1 MDIVIPL
8 GGKGERFVKKGYS
21 VPKPLIYIG
30 YKEMIRHVIDRLD
43 IGKND
48 TLTILYHEQLDKHNF
63 SGVIRK
69 HYPYAHLVAIPFQTR
84 GAVETIDYGLRPQQH
99 FSFENDERR
108 CLLLDCDAFYTE
120 NIVNMAKTRK
130 NGVFVFQEEDVSQLA
145 KFSYVSLNDDST
157 KITDIAE
164 KSRISSFA
172 NTGAYLFENRKT
184 LLTYTQK
191 VIEQNFR
198 FNNEF
203 YTSCVIKLMLMDNHE
218 FHAIELPKSSF
229 VSLGTPEQVDS
240 YLSQCH
246 AFLFDLDGTL
256 VDTTDIYVNVWKK
269 LLEPYHI
276 NVDSDFFKNYI
287 DGNNDEM
294 VIQMLIPVLG
304 KEERNALSHRKDAL
318 FLEFINRLKIIDGA
332 FEFMT
337 RVRKEGHLVGIVTN
351 CNRTVAENIVC
362 YCGFEKMVDVLVIG
376 NECDRP
382 KPHPDPYQKAKE
394 ILKQEKVVIFED
406 SCAGLLSASGVS
418 NRCIVGVYSHHHKED
433 LLKQHGAHLVINDF
447 TSLSIKEVLD
457 YHTSNELSGLEK
469 KIMESVSGRFVGLER
484 VEVLSNKLK
493 GGYIADVLRVDLH
506 LKGGDKIECVA
517 KLQSDK
523 VSNLSDMA
531 TELGLYKRE
540 QYFYEVIRDH
550 IQIKA
555 PRYFG
560 TIRENMKP
568 CGILLEYLPPAS
580 FRLDID
586 LEKEPLDIVL
596 GVVKKIASHHAR
608 FWDKDLINTFP
619 QLTKND
625 DPAFCP
631 LWGDYVK
638 TKWPLFKEKWNTILK
653 PRQLEMGE
661 KVVGSFNSIQKH
673 LSKDPLTL
681 CHGDVKS
688 PNIFFNHQYE
698 PYFIDWQYIIAGK
711 GTQDL
716 VFLMIES
723 FSQKH
728 ISRIGNTLKEYYY
741 LSLLEQGVA
750 NYNKEAYET
759 DFQISIC
766 YFPFFVAMWFGTTPT
781 DQLIDINFPFFFIQK
796 LFSFMEKFLDTKTLM
811 SIQQ

>member
-8 GGKGERFVKKGYS
+8 GGKGERFSKNGYS
-21 VPKPLIYIG
+21 VPKPLISIG
-30 YKEMIRHVIDRLD
+30 HKEMIRHVIDRLD
-43 IGKND
+43 IGKDD

-63 SGVIRK
+63 SGIIRK
-69 HYPYAHLVAIPFQTR
+69 HYPHIHLVSIPFQTR
-84 GAVETIDYGLRPQQH
+84 GAVETIDYGLRH
-99 FSFENDERR
+99 FSFDNDNRK

-120 NIVNMAKTRK
+120 NIIKMAKTHS
-130 NGVFVFQEEDVSQLA
+130 NGVFVFREEDVSQPA
-145 KFSYVSLNDDST
+145 KFSYVSFNNPT
-157 KITDIAE
+157 RITDIAE

-172 NTGAYLFENRKT
+172 NTGAYLFENRQT

-191 VIEQNFR
+191 VLDQDFR

-203 YTSCVIKLMLMDNHE
+203 YTSCVIKLMLMDNYE
-218 FHAIELPKSSF
+218 FHAIELSGSSF
-229 VSLGTPEQVDS
+229 VSLGTPEQVNT
-240 YLSQCH
+240 YLSKCH

-269 LLEPYHI
+269 LLKPYHI
-276 NVDSDFFKNYI
+276 NVDLRFFRNYI

-294 VIQMLIPVLG
+294 VIQMLIPVLE
-304 KEERNALSHRKDAL
+304 KKDRAALSHQKDIL
-318 FLEFINRLKIIDGA
+318 FLEFINHLKIVEGA
-332 FEFMT
+332 TEFIT
-337 RVRKEGHLVGIVTN
+337 KVRAEGHIVGIATN
-351 CNRTVAENIVC
+351 CNRLVAENIVR
-362 YCGFEKMVDVLVIG
+362 YCHFERMIDALVIG

-382 KPHPDPYQKAKE
+382 KPHPDPYQKAKD

-406 SCAGLLSASGVS
+406 SCAGLLSARGVS
-418 NRCIVGVYSHHHKED
+418 PRCIVGVNTHKHND
-433 LLKQHGAHLVINDF
+433 IFLQQHGAHLVINDF
-447 TSLSIKEVLD
+447 ANLSVKEILE
-457 YHTSNELSGLEK
+457 YHTSNEIAALEK
-469 KIMESVSGRFVGLER
+469 KIMESVIERFVDLER

-493 GGYIADVLRVDLH
+493 GGYIADVLRVNLH
-506 LKGGDKIECVA
+506 MKDGKKMECVA

-560 TIRENMKP
+560 TIRDNMKP
-568 CGILLEYLPPAS
+568 CGILLEYLPPAG

-586 LEKEPLDIVL
+586 LEKEPLDVVL
-596 GVVKKIASHHAR
+596 NVVKKIASHHAR
-608 FWDKDLINTFP
+608 FWDKDLTNAFP

-625 DPAFCP
+625 NLAFCP
-631 LWGDYVK
+631 SWGDYVK
-638 TKWPLFKEKWNTILK
+638 TKWPLFKEKWTTIMK
-653 PRQLEMGE
+653 PNQLEMGE
-661 KVVGSFNSIQKH
+661 KIVGSFNSIQKH
-673 LSKDPLTL
+673 LSRDPLTL

-688 PNIFFNHQYE
+688 PNIFFNQKYE

-750 NYNKEAYET
+750 DYSKESYEI
-759 DFQISIC
+759 DFQVSIC

-781 DQLIDINFPFFFIQK
+781 EQLIDINFPFFFIQK
-796 LFSFMEKFLDTKTLM
+796 LFSFMETFLDIKTLLL
-811 SIQQ
+811 IQ